1 MALHAAYGCVLSQQG
16 IFGFR
21 VIEGKG
27 GKQFLPASGRVAIF
41 APLLESSSVRIGVTI
56 GASPK
61 LDVLVTRRPARN
73 VGLVALLAGH
83 LSVRASQGIASL
95 RVIELLGGFPVGE
108 VVALQAVV
116 SKLPLVRIFVTCH
129 AFLRESEERSGKIF
143 HLDERT
149 LGADHVHRRMALFTR
164 NFRVLPFE
172 RIAGLPVIKLLLRWL
187 PMNEREIR
195 AIVLQMAPHAV
206 FAIGIL
212 HSEPRVVAVL
222 GIEATG
228 NFFVAVQAFK
238 RGRAGAELMATRAL
252 SCSCE
257 RLMRFGKRPR
267 RDLAPCGS

>member
-1 MALHAAYGCVLSQQG
+1 
-16 IFGFR
+16 
-21 VIEGKG
+21 
-27 GKQFLPASGRVAIF
+27 
-41 APLLESSSVRIGVTI
+41 
-56 GASPK
+56 
-61 LDVLVTRRPARN
+61 
-73 VGLVALLAGH
+73 
-83 LSVRASQGIASL
+83 
-95 RVIELLGGFPVGE
+95 
-108 VVALQAVV
+108 
-116 SKLPLVRIFVTCH
+116 
-129 AFLRESEERSGKIF
+129 
-143 HLDERT
+143 
-149 LGADHVHRRMALFTR
+149 MALFTR

-228 NFFVAVQAFK
+228 NFFVAVQALK
-238 RGRAGAELMATRAL
+238 CRRAGAELMATRAL